1 MLPANV
7 TEGHSGFLRSSER
20 LQIYILLHK
29 GGVTCNNFWERGVRG
44 GVHWHDD
51 LMHSI
56 FFKQVLTSIRH
67 FFLPEIEDKCKVTVK
82 KLLML
87 QHFQTACQLQIY
99 VRHWNHHQQLSCGLS
114 LMLVCWALKYQ
125 SAFQNAIKKSK
136 EASEFLDASIFRC
149 QCLPLI

>member
-1 MLPANV
+1 M
-7 TEGHSGFLRSSER
+7 G
-20 LQIYILLHK
+20 
-29 GGVTCNNFWERGVRG
+29 ERGQG

-67 FFLPEIEDKCKVTVK
+67 FFLLPEIEDKCKVTVK

-114 LMLVCWALKYQ
+114 LMLLCWALKYQ

-149 QCLPLI
+149 QCLPLIWSQTLKEFLQVLKPIHLLGVHYSFII